1 MLQELPSIVITG
13 ASGFI
18 GRYILDN
25 IKEEYNI
32 FAIARRS
39 RKEANIPYHHNL
51 HWIQCDIANWTAL
64 SEVMKYIAEHGGADF
79 VIHLAAFYDFTY
91 KDNPEYERTNIKGT
105 ENILEFARGINVKRF
120 LFASSVAACK
130 FPADGE
136 AINEKS
142 IPDADYAYARSKK
155 RGEELVK
162 QYSQYFPCS
171 VIRFAAVFSDWC
183 EYAPLYKFLSSWL
196 SKKIDSRILGGKG
209 NSAVS
214 YIHIHDLCQLLR
226 IVFKKTNELPDYD
239 IYNASPDGSTSHR
252 ELFEI
257 VTRYYFGESIKP
269 IHLPKLLAYPGII
282 LRKLLQKLHLTCD
295 EPFERFWMIKYIDLK
310 LDTDSF
316 YTRETLGWNP
326 TSRYHIKRRLLFLL
340 EKMKSH
346 PDEWR
351 VKNEAAL
358 KRVTGRANL
367 QIYEEMIER
376 KEKLLDKISSA
387 ILSADEEDKFK
398 RYKLMNHDDFQCYM
412 STLYQLLMAAVRSN
426 DRSLMLQYVD
436 DIAIRRFAE
445 GFEPGEL
452 CNTLSAFKK
461 IIIAELISIKDLY
474 NIKQDIYD
482 YIGLTIQLAQDEIED
497 LYENLLQKIPREK
510 ISESSLL
517 PDCKELQRKIRQ
529 LSAFYQISPEDGKY
543 DEDIINSK

>member
-1 MLQELPSIVITG
+1 MVQKLPSIVITG

-64 SEVMKYIAEHGGADF
+64 SEVMKYIADNGGANF

-105 ENILEFARGINVKRF
+105 ENILEFARNINVKRF

-130 FPADGE
+130 FPTDGE
-136 AINEKS
+136 VINEKS

-155 RGEELVK
+155 YGEELIK

-183 EYAPLYKFLSSWL
+183 EYAPLYKFLSRWL

-209 NSAVS
+209 DSAIP

-226 IVFKKTNELPDYD
+226 NVFKKTNELPDYD

-269 IHLPKLLAYPGII
+269 IYLPKLLAYPGII
-282 LRKLLQKLHLTCD
+282 LRKLLQQLHLTCN

-316 YTRETLGWNP
+316 YTRNALGWNT
-326 TSRYHIKRRLLFLL
+326 TSRYHITRRLLFLL
-340 EKMKSH
+340 EKMKGH

-367 QIYEEMIER
+367 QIYEEMIRR
-376 KEKLLDKISSA
+376 KEKLLAKISST

-412 STLYQLLMAAVRSN
+412 STLYHLLMAAVRSS
-426 DRSLMLQYVD
+426 DRSLMLQYID

-445 GFEPGEL
+445 GFEPEEL
-452 CNTLSAFKK
+452 CNTLLVFKE
-461 IIIAELISIKDLY
+461 IIITELTSTKELR

-497 LYENLLQKIPREK
+497 LYENLLQKMPRDK
-510 ISESSLL
+510 IAESSML

-529 LSAFYQISPEDGKY
+529 LSAFYQISP
-543 DEDIINSK
+543 DEAKNYTERFDN